1 MKRVSGFLALGASV
15 VLLSQACGSSD
26 GKKKSPTQ
34 YTSGGEGG
42 QGTPGDGGSQ
52 TGATAGNGVGASSGA
67 GTDAGAGGDATTIG
81 GQSSAGGAGNEAA
94 GTGTQAGGAGN
105 EAGTSGTSCDPGFG
119 DCDDDPTDCE
129 QDLNLVT
136 NCGACNKSCAT
147 TNATVAC
154 EDQQCVVKS
163 CTGNFADCVNGGDDG
178 CESSLSSDQHCG
190 SCDRNCAALGSTCAT
205 DKCNEIPMQTGQP
218 IGSDNSNAKT
228 WAFSPSGLLH
238 VGFNSYAVRRF
249 PLDGGATQTIWDSGN
264 KTAGWDSL
272 LPLGDTV
279 YWSERGTGGDDL
291 TSAVFSKKILDPSNT
306 APTLAW
312 VPEWHVQFLRAQG
325 NAFYWFSGDYQSG
338 DPGAWIYTRSINA
351 PLSDH
356 GTRIMT
362 VDQQTH
368 NGVVAFNVTSD
379 ALYWITS
386 QAGTGTAYELRT
398 TPLAG
403 GTPTV
408 VPAAPGASTVAV
420 TNYYGAPTLQAVGT
434 TLYFNRDANDALDG
448 IYSFKKGDAE
458 PVWLV
463 HGADIRAFVVDA
475 AYFYYTTS
483 AGAGVWKAPIA
494 GGAGVQIS
502 DDSVSRIVGHDA
514 NFVYTIQ
521 SGCCSGSIAKVI
533 K

>member
-1 MKRVSGFLALGASV
+1 MLMKRVSGLLALGASV
-15 VLLSQACGSSD
+15 VLLAQACGSSD
-26 GKKKSPTQ
+26 TKKKSPTR

-42 QGTPGDGGSQ
+42 QGAPGDGGSQ
-52 TGATAGNGVGASSGA
+52 TGPTAGSGVGASSGA
-67 GTDAGAGGDATTIG
+67 GADAGATTGGDASTMTGGQPSTTPGGQPSAGGDA
-81 GQSSAGGAGNEAA
+81 GGAGGPN
-94 GTGTQAGGAGN
+94 GN
-105 EAGTSGTSCDPGFG
+105 SCDPGFG
-119 DCDDDPTDCE
+119 DCDSDPSDCE

-136 NCGACNKSCAT
+136 SCGACNKSCSTA
-147 TNATVAC
+147 NATVAC
-154 EDQQCVVKS
+154 ESQNCVVKS

-178 CESSLSSDQHCG
+178 CESSLSSNEHCG
-190 SCDRNCAALGSTCAT
+190 SCERNCASLGSTCAT
-205 DKCNEIPMQTGQP
+205 NKCNEIPMQTGQP
-218 IGSDNSNAKT
+218 IGSDSSVNKT
-228 WAFSPSGLLH
+228 WAFSPDGLLH
-238 VGFNSYAVRRF
+238 VGFNSYTVRRF
-249 PLDGGATQTIWDSGN
+249 PLDGSATQAIWSSGN
-264 KTAGWDSL
+264 RTAGWNSL
-272 LPLGDTV
+272 LALGDTV
-279 YWSERGTGGDDL
+279 YWSELGTAGNDL
-291 TSAVFSKKILDPSNT
+291 TSAVFSKKILDPSDT
-306 APTLAW
+306 TPTLAW

-338 DPGAWIYTRSINA
+338 DPGAWIYTRPINA

-379 ALYWITS
+379 ALYWITT

-420 TNYYGAPTLQAVGT
+420 TSYGATPTLQVAGA

-448 IYSFKKGDAE
+448 IYSFKRGDAE

-463 HGADIRAFVVDA
+463 HGADIRTFVVDD
-475 AYFYYTTS
+475 AYFYYTSS
-483 AGAGVWKAPIA
+483 AEAGVWKAPIA

-514 NFVYTIQ
+514 KFVYTIL
-521 SGCCSGSIAKVI
+521 SSCCAGSIAKVI

>member
-1 MKRVSGFLALGASV
+1 MKRVSGLLALGASV
-15 VLLSQACGSSD
+15 VLLAQACGSSD

-42 QGTPGDGGSQ
+42 QGSPGDGGSQ
-52 TGATAGNGVGASSGA
+52 TGATAGSGVGASSGA
-67 GTDAGAGGDATTIG
+67 RTDAGAGGDASTTPG
-81 GQSSAGGAGNEAA
+81 GQSSTTPGGQPSTGGAGGAAGGAGEHN
-94 GTGTQAGGAGN
+94 GN
-105 EAGTSGTSCDPGFG
+105 SCEPGFG

-136 NCGACNKSCAT
+136 HCGACNKSCAT

-178 CESSLSSDQHCG
+178 CESSLSSDEHCG

-205 DKCNEIPMQTGQP
+205 DRCNEIALQTGQP
-218 IGSDNSNAKT
+218 IGSDNSANKT
-228 WAFSPSGLLH
+228 WAFSPDGLLH
-238 VGFNSYAVRRF
+238 VGFNSYTVRRF
-249 PLDGGATQTIWDSGN
+249 PLDGSATQTIWSSGN
-264 KTAGWDSL
+264 KTAGWNSL
-272 LPLGDTV
+272 LALGDTV

-291 TSAVFSKKILDPSNT
+291 TSAVFSKKILALDT
-306 APTLAW
+306 ATPDLAW
-312 VPEWHVQFLRAQG
+312 IPEWHVQFLRAQG

-338 DPGAWIYTRSINA
+338 DPGAWIYTRAINA

-379 ALYWITS
+379 ALYWITA

-420 TNYYGAPTLQAVGT
+420 TNYGGTPTLQVVGST
-434 TLYFNRDANDALDG
+434 DRK
-448 IYSFKKGDAE
+448 S
-458 PVWLV
+458 
-463 HGADIRAFVVDA
+463 VV
-475 AYFYYTTS
+475 
-483 AGAGVWKAPIA
+483 
-494 GGAGVQIS
+494 
-502 DDSVSRIVGHDA
+502 
-514 NFVYTIQ
+514 
-521 SGCCSGSIAKVI
+521 
-533 K
+533 